1 MPNAR
6 SKRGK
11 GETTRKENSN
21 LRQVPCCTNIVLPE
35 SKPLPSAFF
44 PFFHSSCLNFAT
56 MAPASIKKEMPKTRR
71 LKKSQTSAK
80 PKKTSVEKADV
91 AETRQSSQSDS
102 DVEQIDNETDDSG
115 SEEEKASESSESSES
130 ESSENESEQSSSDD
144 DREEEAE
151 QEQVH
156 AKSKQGQ
163 SDESQDDDVSEDED
177 MKNASSADDDDG
189 KDSESE
195 ESESVEDEE
204 AESDK
209 SSGGSSN
216 EEQVDSDIEMEEKE
230 DEEEDEDIETE
241 SKKRKADDSDSD
253 SDSDEQPKKKR
264 NVTLE
269 ERLPIKGEEGEHE
282 YSVFVGQIPF
292 EATEDDVRE
301 LFNQIGKVV
310 DVDLPKYEGSKN
322 RGFGHVKFSKKKD
335 VSKALKKEGDLELK
349 GRTLVIKEAKP
360 IQERKSI
367 AERSKTKSNTMFIG
381 NLPYSAT
388 EDDIRRICV
397 KYGNV
402 QDIRHLS
409 QNGVAFVVFNTV
421 DECTKAIDS
430 LSGMRL
436 QGRSLRTDY
445 DSGSKQKGA
454 GGGRGGRGGRGGF
467 RGGRGGRK

>member
-1 MPNAR
+1 
-6 SKRGK
+6 
-11 GETTRKENSN
+11 
-21 LRQVPCCTNIVLPE
+21 
-35 SKPLPSAFF
+35 
-44 PFFHSSCLNFAT
+44 

-91 AETRQSSQSDS
+91 AETRQSSQSYS

-241 SKKRKADDSDSD
+241 SKKREADDSDSD
-253 SDSDEQPKKKR
+253 SDSDDEQPKKKR

-409 QNGVAFVVFNTV
+409 QNGVAFVAFNTV

-467 RGGRGGRK
+467 RGGRGGRKWFHINCLYISFLVKDKISMHFSSI

>member
-1 MPNAR
+1 
-6 SKRGK
+6 
-11 GETTRKENSN
+11 
-21 LRQVPCCTNIVLPE
+21 
-35 SKPLPSAFF
+35 
-44 PFFHSSCLNFAT
+44 

-195 ESESVEDEE
+195 VSESVEEEE

-209 SSGGSSN
+209 SSDGSSN

-467 RGGRGGRK
+467 RGGRGGRKWFHINCLYISFLVKDKISMHFSSI

>member
-1 MPNAR
+1 
-6 SKRGK
+6 
-11 GETTRKENSN
+11 
-21 LRQVPCCTNIVLPE
+21 
-35 SKPLPSAFF
+35 
-44 PFFHSSCLNFAT
+44 

-195 ESESVEDEE
+195 VSESVEEEE

-209 SSGGSSN
+209 SSDGSSN

-409 QNGVAFVVFNTV
+409 QNGVAFVAFNTV

-467 RGGRGGRK
+467 RGGRGGRKWFHINCLYISFLVKDKISMHFSSI

>member
-1 MPNAR
+1 
-6 SKRGK
+6 
-11 GETTRKENSN
+11 
-21 LRQVPCCTNIVLPE
+21 
-35 SKPLPSAFF
+35 
-44 PFFHSSCLNFAT
+44 

-91 AETRQSSQSDS
+91 AETRQSSQSYS

-195 ESESVEDEE
+195 VSESVEEEE

-209 SSGGSSN
+209 SSDGSSN

-467 RGGRGGRK
+467 RGGRGGRKWFHINCLYISFLVKDKISMHFSSI

>member
-1 MPNAR
+1 
-6 SKRGK
+6 
-11 GETTRKENSN
+11 
-21 LRQVPCCTNIVLPE
+21 
-35 SKPLPSAFF
+35 
-44 PFFHSSCLNFAT
+44 

-467 RGGRGGRK
+467 RGGRGGRKWFHINCLYISFLVKDKISMHFSSI

>member
-1 MPNAR
+1 
-6 SKRGK
+6 
-11 GETTRKENSN
+11 
-21 LRQVPCCTNIVLPE
+21 
-35 SKPLPSAFF
+35 
-44 PFFHSSCLNFAT
+44 

-195 ESESVEDEE
+195 VSESVEEEE

-209 SSGGSSN
+209 SSDGSSN

>member
-1 MPNAR
+1 
-6 SKRGK
+6 
-11 GETTRKENSN
+11 
-21 LRQVPCCTNIVLPE
+21 
-35 SKPLPSAFF
+35 
-44 PFFHSSCLNFAT
+44 

-71 LKKSQTSAK
+71 LEKSQTSAK

-195 ESESVEDEE
+195 VSESVEEEE

-209 SSGGSSN
+209 SSDGSSN

-409 QNGVAFVVFNTV
+409 QNGVAFVAFNTV

-467 RGGRGGRK
+467 RGGRGGRKWFHINCLYISFLVKDKISMHFSSI

>member
-1 MPNAR
+1 
-6 SKRGK
+6 
-11 GETTRKENSN
+11 
-21 LRQVPCCTNIVLPE
+21 
-35 SKPLPSAFF
+35 
-44 PFFHSSCLNFAT
+44 
-56 MAPASIKKEMPKTRR
+56 MAPASIKKEMAKTRR

-195 ESESVEDEE
+195 VSESVEEEE

-209 SSGGSSN
+209 SSDGSSN

-253 SDSDEQPKKKR
+253 SDSDDEQPKKKR

-467 RGGRGGRK
+467 RGGRGGRKWFHINCLYISFLVKDKISMHFSSI

>member
-1 MPNAR
+1 
-6 SKRGK
+6 
-11 GETTRKENSN
+11 
-21 LRQVPCCTNIVLPE
+21 
-35 SKPLPSAFF
+35 
-44 PFFHSSCLNFAT
+44 

-91 AETRQSSQSDS
+91 AETRQSSQSYS

-115 SEEEKASESSESSES
+115 TEEEKASESSESSES

-195 ESESVEDEE
+195 VSESVEEEE

-209 SSGGSSN
+209 SSDGSSN

-409 QNGVAFVVFNTV
+409 QNGVAFVAFNTV

-467 RGGRGGRK
+467 RGGRGGRKWFHINCLYISFLVKDKISMHFSSI

>member
-1 MPNAR
+1 
-6 SKRGK
+6 
-11 GETTRKENSN
+11 
-21 LRQVPCCTNIVLPE
+21 
-35 SKPLPSAFF
+35 
-44 PFFHSSCLNFAT
+44 
-56 MAPASIKKEMPKTRR
+56 MAPASIKKEMAKTRR

-230 DEEEDEDIETE
+230 DEEEEDEDIETE

-467 RGGRGGRK
+467 RGGRGGRKWFHINCLYISFLVKDKISMHFSSI